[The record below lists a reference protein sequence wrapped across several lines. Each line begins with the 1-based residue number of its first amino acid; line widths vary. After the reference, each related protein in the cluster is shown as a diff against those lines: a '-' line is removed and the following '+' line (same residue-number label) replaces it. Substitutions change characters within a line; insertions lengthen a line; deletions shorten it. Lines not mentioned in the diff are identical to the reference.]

1 MASGDFCSPGEGM
14 EILQQVCSKQLP
26 PCNLSK
32 EDLLQNP
39 YFSKLLLNL
48 SQHVDES
55 GLSLTLAKEQ
65 AQAWKEVRLHKTTW
79 LRSEILHRVIQE
91 LLVDYYVKMQDTN
104 VTSEDKKDF
113 VWMRARL
120 QQEVEEQL
128 KKKCFTL
135 LCYYDPNSDADSET
149 VKAAKVWKLAEVLVG
164 EQQQCQD
171 AKSQQK
177 EQMLL
182 LEKKSATY
190 SQVLL
195 RCLTL
200 LQRLLQEHRLKTQ
213 SELDRINAQYLE
225 VKCSAMILKLRM
237 EELKI
242 LSDTYTVEKVEVHR
256 LIRDRLE
263 GAIHLQEQ
271 DMEKS
276 RQVLNSYEVLGEEF
290 DRLVKEYTVLKQA
303 TENKR
308 WALLEFN
315 KAYR

>member
-1 MASGDFCSPGEGM
+1 MRLLGPSQEREIPPLLGM
-14 EILQQVCSKQLP
+14 EKA
-26 PCNLSK
+26 
-32 EDLLQNP
+32 DLLELMP
-39 YFSKLLLNL
+39 L
-48 SQHVDES
+48 SE
-55 GLSLTLAKEQ
+55 
-65 AQAWKEVRLHKTTW
+65 
-79 LRSEILHRVIQE
+79 
-91 LLVDYYVKMQDTN
+91 
-104 VTSEDKKDF
+104 DF

-128 KKKCFTL
+128 RKKCFTL
-135 LCYYDPNSDADSET
+135 LCYYDPSSVLCPLCPDADSET

-225 VKCSAMILKLRM
+225 VKCSAMILKLR
-237 EELKI
+237 
-242 LSDTYTVEKVEVHR
+242 
-256 LIRDRLE
+256 DRLE

>member
-26 PCNLSK
+26 PCSLSK

-65 AQAWKEVRLHKTTW
+65 AQAWKEVQLHKTTW
-79 LRSEILHRVIQE
+79 LRSEILHRVLQE
-91 LLVDYYVKMQDTN
+91 LLVDYYVKIQDTN

-135 LCYYDPNSDADSET
+135 LCSYDPSSDADSET

-195 RCLTL
+195 RCPTL

-213 SELDRINAQYLE
+213 SEPDRINAQYLE

-242 LSDTYTVEKVEVHR
+242 LSDTYTVENVEVHR

-308 WALLEFN
+308 WALQEFT
-315 KAYR
+315 KAYS